1 MDTVITTTTELT
13 ESATLH
19 AGGMPLLRLLQLASA
34 ALPIGAFAYSQGLEQ
49 AIAMGWVKDES
60 SAKDWILGLLGH
72 GVGTLELPVLLR
84 LMQAF
89 SAGDLD
95 AAYAWNDFLFAC
107 RGSAELQAE
116 ERHLGG
122 AMAKVLANA
131 GASPGIAWSREP
143 GPTYV
148 AMFALGAAHWNI
160 PMTAAASGYAFA
172 WTEAQ
177 VGAATRLCPLGQQS
191 AQRILS
197 AALPVIERA
206 IEAASRLGDE
216 DIGAST
222 PAQAVASALHETL
235 YCRLCRS

>member
-1 MDTVITTTTELT
+1 
-13 ESATLH
+13 
-19 AGGMPLLRLLQLASA
+19 MPLLRLLQLASA

-60 SAKDWILGLLGH
+60 SAKDWILGLVGH
-72 GVGTLELPVLLR
+72 GVGTLDLPVLVRLLR
-84 LMQAF
+84 AF
-89 SAGDLD
+89 ADDDAG

-122 AMAKVLANA
+122 ALAKVLVNT
-131 GASPGIAWSREP
+131 GALRGSAWSREP

-160 PMTAAASGYAFA
+160 PAAAAATGYAFA
-172 WTEAQ
+172 WTVAQ
-177 VGAATRLCPLGQQS
+177 VGAATRLCPLGQQA

-197 AALPVIERA
+197 AALPVIEHTV
-206 IEAASRLGDE
+206 ASALKLADD
-216 DIGAST
+216 DIGSST

>member
-1 MDTVITTTTELT
+1 MDTATTTTETT
-13 ESATLH
+13 ETATLH
-19 AGGMPLLRLLQLASA
+19 GGGMPLLRLLQLASA

-60 SAKDWILGLLGH
+60 SARDWILGLLGH
-72 GVGTLELPVLLR
+72 GVGTLDLPVLVR
-84 LMQAF
+84 LVRAF
-89 SAGDLD
+89 SDDDAG
-95 AAYAWNDFLFAC
+95 AACAWNDFLFAC

-122 AMAKVLANA
+122 ALAKVLANA
-131 GASPGIAWSREP
+131 GALRGSAWSREP

-148 AMFALGAAHWNI
+148 AMFALGAARWNI
-160 PMTAAASGYAFA
+160 PTAAAATGYAFA

-177 VGAATRLCPLGQQS
+177 VGAATRLCPLGQQA

-197 AALPVIERA
+197 AALPVIEHA
-206 IEAASRLGDE
+206 VDSALRLADD

>member
-1 MDTVITTTTELT
+1 
-13 ESATLH
+13 
-19 AGGMPLLRLLQLASA
+19 MPLLRLLQLSSA

-72 GVGTLELPVLLR
+72 GLGTLDLPVLARLLR
-84 LMQAF
+84 AF
-89 SAGDLD
+89 SNDDGA

-122 AMAKVLANA
+122 ALAKILANA
-131 GASPGIAWSREP
+131 GALRGNAWSREP

-148 AMFALGAAHWNI
+148 TMFALGAASWNI
-160 PMTAAASGYAFA
+160 PSAAAATGYAFA

-197 AALPVIERA
+197 AALPVIEHA
-206 IEAASRLGDE
+206 VASALKLADD
-216 DIGAST
+216 DIGSSI
-222 PAQAVASALHETL
+222 PAQAVASALHENL

>member
-1 MDTVITTTTELT
+1 MDTATTITTIDPTALPT
-13 ESATLH
+13 
-19 AGGMPLLRLLQLASA
+19 GGMPLLRLLQLASA

-60 SAKDWILGLLGH
+60 SAKDWILGLVGH
-72 GVGTLELPVLLR
+72 GVGTLDLPVLVRLLR
-84 LMQAF
+84 AF
-89 SAGDLD
+89 ADDDAG

-122 AMAKVLANA
+122 ALAKVLVNT
-131 GASPGIAWSREP
+131 GALRGRAWSREP

-148 AMFALGAAHWNI
+148 AMFALGAAYWNI
-160 PMTAAASGYAFA
+160 PAAAAATGYAFA

-177 VGAATRLCPLGQQS
+177 VGAATRLCPLGQQA

-197 AALPVIERA
+197 ATLPVIEHTV
-206 IEAASRLGDE
+206 ASALKLVDD
-216 DIGAST
+216 DIGSST

>member
-1 MDTVITTTTELT
+1 
-13 ESATLH
+13 
-19 AGGMPLLRLLQLASA
+19 MPLLRLLQLASA

-72 GVGTLELPVLLR
+72 GVGTLDLPVLVR
-84 LMQAF
+84 LGQAF
-89 SAGDLD
+89 SDDD
-95 AAYAWNDFLFAC
+95 ASVACAWNDFLFAC

-122 AMAKVLANA
+122 ALAKVLANA
-131 GASPGIAWSREP
+131 GALRGSAWSREP

-148 AMFALGAAHWNI
+148 AMFALGAARWNI
-160 PMTAAASGYAFA
+160 PKAAAATGYAFA

-177 VGAATRLCPLGQQS
+177 VGAATRLCPLGQQA

-197 AALPVIERA
+197 AALPVIEHA
-206 IEAASRLGDE
+206 VDSALRLADD

-222 PAQAVASALHETL
+222 PAQAVASASHETL

>member
-1 MDTVITTTTELT
+1 MDTATTTTETT
-13 ESATLH
+13 ETATLH
-19 AGGMPLLRLLQLASA
+19 GGGMPLLRLLQLASA

-72 GVGTLELPVLLR
+72 GVGTLDLPVLVR
-84 LMQAF
+84 LVQAF
-89 SAGDLD
+89 SDDD
-95 AAYAWNDFLFAC
+95 ASVACAWNDFLFAC

-122 AMAKVLANA
+122 ALAKVLANA
-131 GASPGIAWSREP
+131 GVLRGSAWSREP

-148 AMFALGAAHWNI
+148 AMFALGAARWNI
-160 PMTAAASGYAFA
+160 PKAAAATGYAFA

-177 VGAATRLCPLGQQS
+177 VGAATRLCPLGQQA

-197 AALPVIERA
+197 AALPVIEHA
-206 IEAASRLGDE
+206 VDSALRLADD

-222 PAQAVASALHETL
+222 PAQAVASASHETL

>member
-1 MDTVITTTTELT
+1 MDTATTTTETT
-13 ESATLH
+13 ETATLH
-19 AGGMPLLRLLQLASA
+19 GGGMPLLRLLQLASA

-72 GVGTLELPVLLR
+72 GVGTLDLPVLVR
-84 LMQAF
+84 LVQAF
-89 SAGDLD
+89 SDDD
-95 AAYAWNDFLFAC
+95 ASVACAWNDFLFAC

-122 AMAKVLANA
+122 ALAKVLANA
-131 GASPGIAWSREP
+131 GALRGSAWSREP

-148 AMFALGAAHWNI
+148 AMFALGAARWNI
-160 PMTAAASGYAFA
+160 PKAAAATGYAFA

-177 VGAATRLCPLGQQS
+177 VGAATRLCPLGQQA

-197 AALPVIERA
+197 AALPVIEHA
-206 IEAASRLGDE
+206 VDSALRLADD